1 MQIKS
6 VHPVV
11 KAFLIYLLSVITIA
25 MLFALFDDWIKE
37 KTNYSLILKGYI
49 VGPLV
54 WPVAYL
60 GLIYG
65 KSRSSDSS

>member
-1 MQIKS
+1 MQIKL

-11 KAFLIYLLSVITIA
+11 KAFLIYFLSVITIA
-25 MLFALFDDWIKE
+25 MLFALFGDWIKE

-60 GLIYG
+60 GLIYD
-65 KSRSSDSS
+65 KSKSSDNS